1 MTLKEA
7 QNIIGLRDDELNC
20 LSVKGIDNL
29 IQIEEQRVRY
39 NRCSTDE
46 KLMLKEKIAALKLL
60 REYSR

>member
-7 QNIIGLRDDELNC
+7 QNIMGLRDDELNC
-20 LSVKGIDNL
+20 LSVKGIDDL
-29 IQIEEQRVRY
+29 IRIEEQRVRY

-46 KLMLKEKIAALKLL
+46 KLILEEKIAALKAL

>member
-20 LSVKGIDNL
+20 LSVKGIDDL

-46 KLMLKEKIAALKLL
+46 KLMLKETIAALKLL

>member
-20 LSVKGIDNL
+20 LSVKGIDDL

-39 NRCSTDE
+39 NRCSTDK
-46 KLMLKEKIAALKLL
+46 KLILEEKIAALKTL

>member
-20 LSVKGIDNL
+20 LSVKGIDDL

-39 NRCSTDE
+39 DKCSADE
-46 KLMLKEKIAALKLL
+46 KIILKERIVALQIL

>member
-7 QNIIGLRDDELNC
+7 QNIMGLRDDELNC
-20 LSVKGIDNL
+20 LSVKRIDDL

-46 KLMLKEKIAALKLL
+46 QLILEEKLAALKAL

>member
-7 QNIIGLRDDELNC
+7 QNIMGLRDDELNC
-20 LSVKGIDNL
+20 LSVKRIDVL

-46 KLMLKEKIAALKLL
+46 KLILEEKIAALKAL

>member
-7 QNIIGLRDDELNC
+7 QNIMGLRDDELNC
-20 LSVKGIDNL
+20 LSVKGIDDL

-46 KLMLKEKIAALKLL
+46 KLILEEKIAALKAL

>member
-29 IQIEEQRVRY
+29 IQIEEQRLKY
-39 NRCSTDE
+39 NRCSFEE
-46 KLMLKEKIAALKLL
+46 KSMLTERIKALEIL
-60 REYSR
+60 REYGK

>member
-7 QNIIGLRDDELNC
+7 QNIIGLCDDELNC
-20 LSVKGIDNL
+20 LSVKGIDDL

-46 KLMLKEKIAALKLL
+46 KLILEEKIAALKAL

>member
-20 LSVKGIDNL
+20 LSVKRIDDL

-46 KLMLKEKIAALKLL
+46 KLILEEKIAALKAL

>member
-20 LSVKGIDNL
+20 LSIKEIDDL

-39 NRCSTDE
+39 NRCSIDE
-46 KLMLKEKIAALKLL
+46 KLILKERIVALQIL
-60 REYSR
+60 RDHNK

>member
-1 MTLKEA
+1 MILKEA

-46 KLMLKEKIAALKLL
+46 KLILEERIVALRVL
-60 REYSR
+60 REYSK